1 MDALVHTLL
10 AVGSMLG
17 AFYAGKYVN
26 RLTVSDKAITF
37 LLDKL
42 EKDGYILTETDKD
55 GEKELVPISE
65 EIAKALREA
74 SKITSKNAEEGY

>member
-17 AFYAGKYVN
+17 AFYAGKYIN
-26 RLTVSDKAITF
+26 RSTVSDKAITF

-42 EKDGYILTETDKD
+42 EKDGYIFTETDKD
-55 GEKELVPISE
+55 GEKELIPVSE
-65 EIAKALREA
+65 VIAEALREA
-74 SKITSKNAEEGY
+74 SKISSKM